1 MTSPARI
8 LIIDDDPIIRMLA
21 SSALSDVGHTV
32 TEAESAEAAIDVLAE
47 SRPDLLVLDLVMPGM
62 GGLAF
67 CAWLRGRPESSR
79 LPVLVMTALDGDDT
93 IRQAFDAGASD
104 FIPKPFNPGI
114 LAHRV
119 RFLLRA
125 RDTVRALEAS
135 RRNLHEAQDIAR
147 LGSWELNRVSG
158 EAICS
163 DGLFKVLDRDPVSTP
178 TTLDTYMDGVHPDD
192 VDRVRHAITQAIE
205 QHSALDVIHR
215 FMTRDAQI
223 RWIQLR
229 VKFEYNASGHA
240 VRSYGTVQ
248 DITAQRRIEERLDY
262 LTRHDPVTGLAN
274 RRRFIE
280 LLQQRIDQHRPGTF
294 SAVLHIGLE
303 GYQRVN
309 NSLGHEAGDAL
320 LINLAQRLTHALADG
335 AAPPEEAEHTTGT
348 TLARWSGAEFI
359 ALVGDLPSPIEARR
373 VAQRLLD
380 SIRHPVRTGSNELI
394 LDARIGIAIHPGDA
408 DGASSLINACVAA
421 THHANGRGPGGLQ
434 FYSAQ
439 IDADARQRVQ
449 LEHELRHALADGDAD
464 SGLLLHYQPKYDR
477 NGEIRSAEALVRW
490 QHPTLGLLAP
500 DRFIPLAEESGLII
514 ALGEWVVRR
523 TCAQMRAWRD
533 AGLPALR
540 VAINLAA
547 SHFLDDGLLPLLVGE
562 TQRYGIPPEQIE
574 LELTESMVM
583 QDTARVRAML
593 GSMHA
598 HGFQLAI
605 DDFGVGYSSLS
616 LLSFLPVDTLKI
628 DRSFV
633 EDMLNVPRQAS
644 IVRAII
650 ALARGLGLE
659 VVAEGVETA
668 EQADAL
674 HREGCD
680 LIQGYHFA
688 RPMPAD
694 EFARRLGG

>member
-1 MTSPARI
+1 
-8 LIIDDDPIIRMLA
+8 
-21 SSALSDVGHTV
+21 
-32 TEAESAEAAIDVLAE
+32 
-47 SRPDLLVLDLVMPGM
+47 
-62 GGLAF
+62 
-67 CAWLRGRPESSR
+67 
-79 LPVLVMTALDGDDT
+79 
-93 IRQAFDAGASD
+93 
-104 FIPKPFNPGI
+104 
-114 LAHRV
+114 
-119 RFLLRA
+119 
-125 RDTVRALEAS
+125 
-135 RRNLHEAQDIAR
+135 
-147 LGSWELNRVSG
+147 
-158 EAICS
+158 
-163 DGLFKVLDRDPVSTP
+163 
-178 TTLDTYMDGVHPDD
+178 MDGVHPDD
-192 VDRVRHAITQAIE
+192 VGRVQHAITQAIE

-335 AAPPEEAEHTTGT
+335 AAPSAEAEHTTGT

-380 SIRHPVRTGSNELI
+380 SIRHPFRTGSNELI

-547 SHFLDDGLLPLLVGE
+547 SHFLDDGLLPLLIGE

>member
-1 MTSPARI
+1 MISPAQI

-21 SSALSDVGHTV
+21 GSALSDVGHLV
-32 TEAESAEAAIDVLAE
+32 TEADSAEAAIDLLTE
-47 SRPDLLVLDLVMPGM
+47 LRPDLIVLDLLMPGM

-192 VDRVRHAITQAIE
+192 VGRVQHAITQAIE

-280 LLQQRIDQHRPGTF
+280 LLEQRIAQHRHGT
-294 SAVLHIGLE
+294 ARHV
-303 GYQRVN
+303 QRRAAHRPRT
-309 NSLGHEAGDAL
+309 LPAREQGPRPRGRGRAADPARAAPCPRRGRRRRAL
-320 LINLAQRLTHALADG
+320 RRRGALA
-335 AAPPEEAEHTTGT
+335 A
-348 TLARWSGAEFI
+348 
-359 ALVGDLPSPIEARR
+359 
-373 VAQRLLD
+373 
-380 SIRHPVRTGSNELI
+380 
-394 LDARIGIAIHPGDA
+394 
-408 DGASSLINACVAA
+408 
-421 THHANGRGPGGLQ
+421 
-434 FYSAQ
+434 
-439 IDADARQRVQ
+439 
-449 LEHELRHALADGDAD
+449 
-464 SGLLLHYQPKYDR
+464 
-477 NGEIRSAEALVRW
+477 
-490 QHPTLGLLAP
+490 
-500 DRFIPLAEESGLII
+500 
-514 ALGEWVVRR
+514 
-523 TCAQMRAWRD
+523 
-533 AGLPALR
+533 
-540 VAINLAA
+540 
-547 SHFLDDGLLPLLVGE
+547 
-562 TQRYGIPPEQIE
+562 
-574 LELTESMVM
+574 
-583 QDTARVRAML
+583 
-593 GSMHA
+593 
-598 HGFQLAI
+598 
-605 DDFGVGYSSLS
+605 
-616 LLSFLPVDTLKI
+616 
-628 DRSFV
+628 
-633 EDMLNVPRQAS
+633 
-644 IVRAII
+644 
-650 ALARGLGLE
+650 
-659 VVAEGVETA
+659 
-668 EQADAL
+668 
-674 HREGCD
+674 
-680 LIQGYHFA
+680 
-688 RPMPAD
+688 
-694 EFARRLGG
+694 